1 MSTFWKTLTM
11 DPELRLVLLGY
22 SNREISECFLEHND
36 CGSRASSCSTLSNR
50 ETSEYFLE
58 QFDCGSRASSC
69 STLSNREISEYFL
82 EQFDCGSRASV
93 KGVLRLSL
101 PYLSNER
108 M

>member
-1 MSTFWKTLTM
+1 M

-22 SNREISECFLEHND
+22 SNREISEC
-36 CGSRASSCSTLSNR
+36 
-50 ETSEYFLE
+50 FLE

-101 PYLSNER
+101 PYLSNE
-108 M
+108 